1 MHLLAGRSCT
11 SLRRRRPDRSGQN
24 CIGPPPGSTVAAVRL
39 ESKRASIP
47 TLYLELGNKVAK
59 LLDTATLEDRWDA
72 PSSLDGMTIG
82 ALAAHL
88 GRAFTTTQLYLQA
101 DPVAVA
107 DDVDASSYFV
117 GVFERPAEEIDEL
130 NAAIAQ
136 RAADDA
142 EDGAAAV
149 RERHASALEDLKLR
163 LIGEPAER
171 GIEVFEDMAMQ
182 LDDYLVTRMVE
193 AVVHSDDL
201 AHSLD
206 VATPD
211 FAPDVV
217 DLVMAALLGIARE
230 RHGEVA
236 VLRAFAR
243 SERSEASPLPVF

>member
-1 MHLLAGRSCT
+1 
-11 SLRRRRPDRSGQN
+11 
-24 CIGPPPGSTVAAVRL
+24 
-39 ESKRASIP
+39 
-47 TLYLELGNKVAK
+47 
-59 LLDTATLEDRWDA
+59 
-72 PSSLDGMTIG
+72 MTMG

-107 DDVDASSYFV
+107 EDVDASSYFV
-117 GVFERPAEEIDEL
+117 GVFSRSADEIAEL
-130 NAAIAQ
+130 NATIAQ

-142 EDGAAAV
+142 EPGAAAV
-149 RERHASALEDLKLR
+149 RERHALALEDLKLR

-201 AHSLD
+201 AYSLGID
-206 VATPD
+206 TPE

-230 RHGEVA
+230 RHGEVG
-236 VLRAFAR
+236 VLRAFTRA
-243 SERSEASPLPVF
+243 ERSEASPLPVF